1 MAFTWQDSFDMMNSN
16 ESVKLLF
23 MIPVILSKTS
33 TDKISLNQF
42 NQVTFNYHKID
53 FTSLY

>member
-1 MAFTWQDSFDMMNSN
+1 MMNSN